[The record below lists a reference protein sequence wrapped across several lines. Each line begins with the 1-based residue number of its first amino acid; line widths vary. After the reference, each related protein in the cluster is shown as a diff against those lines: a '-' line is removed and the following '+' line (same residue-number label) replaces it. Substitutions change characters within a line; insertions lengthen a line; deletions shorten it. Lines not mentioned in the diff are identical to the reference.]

1 MKPEMVLASFRGALG
16 DGVIEDRVVERKT
29 GTIDPHPIYDVWI
42 VVKREGLHDAVAH
55 LCRNYNPHLSV
66 ISGDDLGDNVALNY
80 HFTIG
85 WGERFGEATCSIR
98 TLIPKNDLRIPTIT
112 DLLPG
117 AQTSEREKREFYG
130 FTVEGIPDARNL
142 FLPEEATIHPW
153 RKDLEQETAQQVKR
167 LVKWETRDE

>member
-1 MKPEMVLASFRGALG
+1 MKPETILASFREALG
-16 DGVIEDRVVERKT
+16 DVVLEDRAVERSV
-29 GTIDPHPIYDVWI
+29 GTLNPHPVYDLWI
-42 VVKREGLHDAVAH
+42 VVKRAGFHDAVAH

-66 ISGDDLGDNVALNY
+66 ISGDDLGSEVALNY
-80 HFTIG
+80 HFTTG

-98 TLIPKNDLRIPTIT
+98 LVVPKDDLRIPTIT

-130 FTVEGIPDARNL
+130 FTVEGIPDDRNL
-142 FLPEEATIHPW
+142 FLPEGTTIHPW
-153 RKDLEQETAQQVKR
+153 RHDLEEETAGQVKR